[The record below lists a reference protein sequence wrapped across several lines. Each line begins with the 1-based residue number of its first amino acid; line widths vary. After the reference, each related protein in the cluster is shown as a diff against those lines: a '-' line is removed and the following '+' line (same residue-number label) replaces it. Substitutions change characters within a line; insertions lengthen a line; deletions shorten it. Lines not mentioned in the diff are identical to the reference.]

1 MASTFFGLNI
11 GTTGMQAYQA
21 SLNTTAHNISNIGS
35 DGYTRQNVN
44 LSANPA
50 ISVSGGYGMVGAG
63 VQIDDITQERDL
75 YYDDKYRFNNSI
87 LGNYSTKEHYLSSIQ
102 SYLYTSDG
110 KTGGITTGFDD
121 LYNSLTNLTSDPSDM
136 TMRTDTAILSESFAE
151 YVSSFAD
158 SLQVLQDEANVQI
171 ETVVSQINALGSE
184 VASLTKRINTYEI
197 NGERAN
203 DLRDERN
210 ALLDELSEY
219 VDITVKEMPSKT
231 HDSNPVFM
239 VYVDGAILVDCTESY
254 SLRCEATE
262 GSVNQNDIQGLYTI
276 KWTNGQDF
284 NQRSKTLGGSLQ
296 ALLEVRDGNNEDNFK
311 AVASAVNEVDGKTVI
326 SVTDASCNDLSLLNI
341 PATNGRITI
350 GNITYTYESFEVEV
364 GSDGMYNYEF
374 TLKGNHTESQ
384 IESLQYACDNQ
395 KPVNIGESIEY
406 KGIPYYMAQLNEFVR
421 TFSRAFNEIHNAG
434 YDLKSE
440 QGIDWLNAKDDLTGD
455 NYEFDENPTSFSS
468 VVSADEDGVYR
479 TSYYSMTG
487 LNFSVNRE
495 ILEDPGK
502 IACMKMPNIGVGN
515 NENLKKLVD
524 LKEDNSVFIEGTPDA
539 YLHTLISAV
548 GIDCKQAESLSKSQD
563 NILIAIDTR
572 RESVSGVDKDEEAAN
587 LVKFQNLLFSQYKV
601 LSVMNNVLDK
611 LINGTAL

>member
-87 LGNYSTKEHYLSSIQ
+87 LGKYSTKEHYLSSIQ